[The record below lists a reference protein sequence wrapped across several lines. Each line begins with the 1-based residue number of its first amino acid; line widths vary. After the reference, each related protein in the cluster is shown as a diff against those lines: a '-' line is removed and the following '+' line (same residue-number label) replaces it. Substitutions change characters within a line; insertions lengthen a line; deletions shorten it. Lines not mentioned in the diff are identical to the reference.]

1 MKFLSPCAA
10 ALAALLL
17 LAGCGKN
24 KDEAQASTDGDATEQ
39 TSAQASDDNR
49 DNRDNGDN
57 GSARSA
63 EPETPT
69 WTCTWCHES
78 VTAASRPSLAGCPRN
93 SAGQHA
99 WHK

>member
-49 DNRDNGDN
+49 DNGDN
-57 GSARSA
+57 RSARSA

-69 WTCTWCHES
+69 WTFTWCHES

>member
-1 MKFLSPCAA
+1 MKFLSPGAA
-10 ALAALLL
+10 AFAVLLL

-39 TSAQASDDNR
+39 PSAQASDDNG
-49 DNRDNGDN
+49 DNR
-57 GSARSA
+57 SARSA
-63 EPETPT
+63 EPQTPT

-99 WHK
+99 WHN

>member
-49 DNRDNGDN
+49 DNGDDR
-57 GSARSA
+57 SARSA